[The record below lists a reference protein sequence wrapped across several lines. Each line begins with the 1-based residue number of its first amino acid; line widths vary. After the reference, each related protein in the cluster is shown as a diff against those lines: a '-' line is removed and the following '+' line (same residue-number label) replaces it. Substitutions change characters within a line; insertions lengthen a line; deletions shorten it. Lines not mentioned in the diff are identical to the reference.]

1 MRKQRPPWP
10 RVFELY
16 ICEVRQRADFERAVR
31 ETLCAERECVEILHE
46 PLLVR
51 KGKKENSQIW
61 RGGQVRIR
69 DADCTLSLIAR
80 ASGQNSGMRFR
91 LRLVRFE

>member
-1 MRKQRPPWP
+1 MKKQRPRWP
-10 RVFELY
+10 RVFDLH
-16 ICEVRQRADFERAVR
+16 ISLVRQRGDFERAVR

-46 PLLVR
+46 PHFVR
-51 KGKKENSQIW
+51 KGKKESSQIW
-61 RGGQVRIR
+61 RCGRVRIR

-80 ASGQNSGMRFR
+80 ASGQNSGMLFR